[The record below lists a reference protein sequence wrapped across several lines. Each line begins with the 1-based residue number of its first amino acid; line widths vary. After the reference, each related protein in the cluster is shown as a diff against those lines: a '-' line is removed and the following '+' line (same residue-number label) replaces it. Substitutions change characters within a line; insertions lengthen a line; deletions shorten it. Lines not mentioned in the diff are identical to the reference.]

1 MSRGREFL
9 ETIYAIEDNAEVRSF
24 YDDTATRYDQMLLSE
39 IGYVSPRVCAHAI
52 APHLPDKRARLID
65 LGCGTGLA
73 GQALADLGYER
84 IDGVDFSPGMLAVAR
99 DRNCYSKL
107 AIADLNAGL
116 EIQSA
121 RYAAAVSVGVF
132 GQHVAPAA
140 LDESMR
146 IVEPGGLVCFSV
158 NERAFDA
165 CGFRA
170 KVEALSASGRAAT
183 LSLRKEAYH
192 VREGIDGW
200 VCLLRVHGHQ
210 QRD

>member
-116 EIQSA
+116 EI
-121 RYAAAVSVGVF
+121 
-132 GQHVAPAA
+132 
-140 LDESMR
+140 
-146 IVEPGGLVCFSV
+146 
-158 NERAFDA
+158 
-165 CGFRA
+165 
-170 KVEALSASGRAAT
+170 
-183 LSLRKEAYH
+183 
-192 VREGIDGW
+192 
-200 VCLLRVHGHQ
+200 
-210 QRD
+210 